1 MGTIVSDN
9 YIDTELLKKARAI
22 EQEEQQ
28 KIEELV
34 KILGVTEQQARIIVR
49 STKADLSYLRPDKM
63 YINTKQ
69 GLDTK
74 IRAEIVPELIT
85 EFDIDKNGKDLGRL
99 PFFSD
104 FRYRWIIP
112 KAKDN
117 AALLAM
123 LFNNYLKIEIG
134 ASRDKW
140 SQDDYGI
147 AYQKLDKMVKYLK
160 EILK

>member
-1 MGTIVSDN
+1 
-9 YIDTELLKKARAI
+9 
-22 EQEEQQ
+22 
-28 KIEELV
+28 
-34 KILGVTEQQARIIVR
+34 
-49 STKADLSYLRPDKM
+49 M

-123 LFNNYLKIEIG
+123 LFNNYLKIEMG